1 MAADEARSTP
11 ATGSSGSEG
20 ADADAIRAVSRLR
33 IGAWIIAGVIAFGMP
48 AIHAQFG
55 VRSVEQLMIQENER
69 LADRLSAIAGPA
81 PAIWV
86 FEDNDIRLEFEKAI
100 GNATVDAVRLIGP
113 DGQIRVTSGPWSGRA
128 FFERNTE
135 VFESG
140 VVVASVATRR
150 SSRPLFLSIAW
161 TAVGSLLFA
170 IGAFVLVTRV
180 GVRSIERTVQK
191 LQAARDAA
199 LRAGEARKTFLA
211 TMSHE
216 IRTPMN
222 GVIGM
227 TSLLRDTPM
236 NEQQRRYV
244 EVIRSSGESLL
255 RVINEILEFAKIES
269 DRIVLEPHV
278 FQPVVLAEE
287 VLVLLEPLSRHKEIK
302 LVLEAGPGVP
312 PWVEA
317 DINRLRQVLVNL
329 VGNAIKFS
337 GQGAIRVRVECPAA
351 GRLAYIVQDQ
361 GIGMSPEQIQV
372 VFDPFVQADAST
384 GRRFGG
390 TGLGLAI
397 SSRLVK
403 MMHGTLRVHSELG
416 RGSTFTA
423 EVQAA
428 PAQAPQGRSPSA
440 GFEVLVGKRVL
451 VVDDQPAEVEIV
463 ETMVRGWGMLPISET
478 DPHAAL
484 ARMAAGESAIDVA
497 VLDCNMQGH
506 DAQALGRRLRESN
519 PELPLVLL
527 SSGNGANQDAGV
539 FNARLSKPVI
549 DTLLR
554 DTLRNVLTGAPTGA
568 ADMLS
573 QSAIDGSGLAVG
585 ALSLATLRVLVAE
598 DNAVNAMVISA
609 MLQRLGV
616 ACDLAGNGL
625 EAVQAVERQHYD
637 IVFMDMQMPELDG
650 LEATRRV
657 RSNRALRQPFIV
669 ALTANAMIE
678 DRERCLAAGM
688 NDFLA
693 KPLQLHELERC
704 LAALTRNVGRTTPQ
718 MADGP

>member
-1 MAADEARSTP
+1 
-11 ATGSSGSEG
+11 
-20 ADADAIRAVSRLR
+20 
-33 IGAWIIAGVIAFGMP
+33 
-48 AIHAQFG
+48 
-55 VRSVEQLMIQENER
+55 
-69 LADRLSAIAGPA
+69 
-81 PAIWV
+81 
-86 FEDNDIRLEFEKAI
+86 
-100 GNATVDAVRLIGP
+100 
-113 DGQIRVTSGPWSGRA
+113 
-128 FFERNTE
+128 
-135 VFESG
+135 
-140 VVVASVATRR
+140 
-150 SSRPLFLSIAW
+150 
-161 TAVGSLLFA
+161 
-170 IGAFVLVTRV
+170 
-180 GVRSIERTVQK
+180 

-199 LRAGEARKTFLA
+199 IRAGEARKTFLA

-236 NEQQRRYV
+236 NEEQRRYV

-269 DRIVLEPHV
+269 DRIVLEPHI
-278 FQPVVLAEE
+278 FQPIVLAEE
-287 VLVLLEPLSRHKEIK
+287 VLVLLEPLSRHKQIK

-337 GQGAIRVRVECPAA
+337 ERGPIRVRVECPAA
-351 GRLAYIVQDQ
+351 GRLAFIVQDN

-403 MMHGTLRVHSELG
+403 MMDGTLRVQSELG

-440 GFEVLVGKRVL
+440 GFEVLGGKSVL
-451 VVDDQPAEVEIV
+451 IVDGRAAKVEIA
-463 ETMVRGWGMLPISET
+463 ETMGRS
-478 DPHAAL
+478 
-484 ARMAAGESAIDVA
+484 
-497 VLDCNMQGH
+497 VL
-506 DAQALGRRLRESN
+506 
-519 PELPLVLL
+519 
-527 SSGNGANQDAGV
+527 SG
-539 FNARLSKPVI
+539 
-549 DTLLR
+549 T
-554 DTLRNVLTGAPTGA
+554 PTGA

-573 QSAIDGSGLAVG
+573 QSAHDGSRPATG
-585 ALSLATLRVLVAE
+585 APSLANLRVLVAE

-616 ACDLAGNGL
+616 ACDMAGNGL
-625 EAVQAVERQHYD
+625 EAVEAVERQHYD

-650 LEATRRV
+650 LGATRRV
-657 RSNRALRQPFIV
+657 RANRALRQPFIV

-678 DRERCLAAGM
+678 DRVRCLAAGM
-688 NDFLA
+688 NDFMA
-693 KPLQLHELERC
+693 KPLQLHDLERC
-704 LAALTRNVGRTTPQ
+704 LVALTRNVGRATSQ
-718 MADGP
+718 LADGP

>member
-1 MAADEARSTP
+1 MAADEVCSTP
-11 ATGSSGSEG
+11 ASGSSGSEN
-20 ADADAIRAVSRLR
+20 ADTDASRAVSRLR
-33 IGAWIIAGVIAFGMP
+33 IGAWLISGVIAFGMP

-55 VRSVEQLMIQENER
+55 VRSVEQLMIQETDR
-69 LADRLSAIAGPA
+69 LAERMSAVAGRA
-81 PAIWV
+81 PGIWV
-86 FEDNDIRLEFEKAI
+86 FQDNEIRLEFEKATRS
-100 GNATVDAVRLIGP
+100 GTLESARLIGP
-113 DGQIRVTSGPWSGRA
+113 DAQISATIGPWSGRA
-128 FFERNTE
+128 FFEHTTE

-140 VVVASVATRR
+140 VVVGSVATRR
-150 SSRPLFLSIAW
+150 SAKPLAMSIAW
-161 TAVGSLLFA
+161 TAAAALLFA
-170 IGAFVLVTRV
+170 VGAFVLVTRV
-180 GVRSIERTVQK
+180 GVRSIERTVQQ

-199 LRAGEARKTFLA
+199 IRAGEARKTFLA

-236 NEQQRRYV
+236 NEEQRRYV

-269 DRIVLEPHV
+269 ARIVLEPHV
-278 FQPVVLAEE
+278 FQPMLLVEE
-287 VLVLLEPLSRHKEIK
+287 VLVLLEPLSRHKDLK

-312 PWVEA
+312 PWVET
-317 DINRLRQVLVNL
+317 DVNRLRQVLVNL

-337 GQGAIRVRVECPAA
+337 ERGPIRVRVECPAA
-351 GRLAYIVQDQ
+351 GRLAFIVQDN

-397 SSRLVK
+397 SSRLVN
-403 MMHGTLRVHSELG
+403 MMNGTLRVRSELG

-428 PAQAPQGRSPSA
+428 PAQPPQGRSPAA
-440 GFEVLVGKRVL
+440 GFEILVGKRVL
-451 VVDDQPAEVEIV
+451 LVADQPGEVEIV
-463 ETMVRGWGMLPISET
+463 ESMVRGWGMLPISET
-478 DPHAAL
+478 DPQAAMARL
-484 ARMAAGESAIDVA
+484 ASGESAIDVV
-497 VLDCNMQGH
+497 VLDSNLNGL
-506 DAQALGRRLRESN
+506 DGPARGRRLRDSH
-519 PELPLVLL
+519 PDLPLVLL
-527 SSGNGANQDAGV
+527 TSASGTNLDAGLFDACV
-539 FNARLSKPVI
+539 RKPVS

-554 DTLRNVLTGAPTGA
+554 DALRSVLTGTATSSA
-568 ADMLS
+568 AMLS
-573 QSAIDGSGLAVG
+573 QSAIDGSRLAAGAPSRAGLQ
-585 ALSLATLRVLVAE
+585 VLVAE

-609 MLQRLGV
+609 MLQRLGI
-616 ACDLAGNGL
+616 ACDMAGNGL
-625 EAVQAVERQHYD
+625 EAVEAVERQHYD

-657 RSNRALRQPFIV
+657 RSNRALRQPLIV

-678 DRERCLAAGM
+678 DRERCLAVGM
-688 NDFLA
+688 NEFLA
-693 KPLQLHELERC
+693 KPLQLHDLEQC
-704 LAALTRNVGRTTPQ
+704 LAALIPNVGRITPQ
-718 MADGP
+718 VPDGP